1 MTQTPILYFK
11 RGQDHI
17 GNEEKIQHDIQDHN
31 HKYHL
36 AHLAHALRNFNT
48 FLFIIGCLASYIIC
62 LFFQI
67 LVIVNVR
74 QKIKH

>member
-1 MTQTPILYFK
+1 MTQTAILYFK
-11 RGQDHI
+11 RGRGHI

-48 FLFIIGCLASYIIC
+48 FLFIIGCLAS
-62 LFFQI
+62 LLSQI

>member
-11 RGQDHI
+11 RGRDHI

-36 AHLAHALRNFNT
+36 AHALRNFNT
-48 FLFIIGCLASYIIC
+48 FLFIIGCLASYNISLLI
-62 LFFQI
+62 QI